1 MLSYVKLKVRCTL
14 GIFGYMKKITSVHE
28 KRGGG
33 FAMNMK
39 KKNIVVIGMIL
50 VLVILLFPVRMKL
63 KDGGSVKYKSLVY
76 EVTKIHQLALVEDET
91 KPYIDG
97 FEVKILGITVYR
109 DVEEVETESFAD
121 NTSSNLESADAD
133 KVSSNLDSTDAD
145 ATSNK
150 SDSIEAENAAEII
163 VYNGKEYKKSELSN
177 ATLNWLEL
185 SEKDRVLSSYFPPE
199 LMDFEETWGITLTVE
214 EITPTSAR
222 IKCSQSNGEPT
233 GELHTGS
240 WYILEKWTQEYGW
253 TEMPYVTDENIGW
266 EDVAWVIPMEDTVE
280 WEVNWEWLYGTLPAG
295 KYRIGKSITD
305 FRTTGDYDTKTYYG
319 EFECR

>member
-1 MLSYVKLKVRCTL
+1 MLGYINYSEEIDY
-14 GIFGYMKKITSVHE
+14 FGYMKKITSVHE

-76 EVTKIHQLALVEDET
+76 EVTKIHQLALAEDET

-133 KVSSNLDSTDAD
+133 KASSNSESTDTN

-163 VYNGKEYKKSELSN
+163 DKVCEVASRWPQIAMNCGVPKEMIDARLPHML
-177 ATLNWLEL
+177 LNL
-185 SEKDRVLSSYFPPE
+185 
-199 LMDFEETWGITLTVE
+199 
-214 EITPTSAR
+214 
-222 IKCSQSNGEPT
+222 
-233 GELHTGS
+233 
-240 WYILEKWTQEYGW
+240 
-253 TEMPYVTDENIGW
+253 
-266 EDVAWVIPMEDTVE
+266 
-280 WEVNWEWLYGTLPAG
+280 
-295 KYRIGKSITD
+295 
-305 FRTTGDYDTKTYYG
+305 
-319 EFECR
+319 